1 MESGA
6 STLNSVN
13 LTEPQTN
20 QFVRI
25 QDQSSLGVEFRA
37 VLDNLRSRAN
47 KYAGLA
53 AKAADEQA
61 GGPVNSPQL
70 KQLTELYSYSVDT
83 QLLMRTSSQLVSGMR
98 QLMSGQ

>member
-53 AKAADEQA
+53 AKL
-61 GGPVNSPQL
+61 P
-70 KQLTELYSYSVDT
+70 
-83 QLLMRTSSQLVSGMR
+83 TSRLVAP
-98 QLMSGQ
+98 